1 MSDLEEKLRQTL
13 TEKNNDLL
21 DRYRELS
28 DDINA
33 IDRVTHLLNKNSVFC
48 SETSQQFLEGYK
60 ACLKDERLWLNMK
73 IDISEAH

>member
-1 MSDLEEKLRQTL
+1 MSDLEEKLKQTL

-28 DDINA
+28 DAITA
-33 IDRVTHLLNKNSVFC
+33 IDLVIHLLNKNSVC
-48 SETSQQFLEGYK
+48 SNNAQQFLDGYK

>member
-13 TEKNNDLL
+13 VEKNNDLL
-21 DRYRELS
+21 ERYRELS

-33 IDRVTHLLNKNSVFC
+33 IDRVTRLLNKNSVC
-48 SETSQQFLEGYK
+48 SDNAQQFLEGYK

>member
-21 DRYRELS
+21 ERYRELS
-28 DDINA
+28 DEINA
-33 IDRVTHLLNKNSVFC
+33 IDRVTHLLNKNSVC
-48 SETSQQFLEGYK
+48 SDNAQQFLDGYK

>member
-13 TEKNNDLL
+13 VEKNNDLL
-21 DRYRELS
+21 DRYKELS

-33 IDRVTHLLNKNSVFC
+33 IDRVTHLLNKYSVC
-48 SETSQQFLEGYK
+48 SDNAQQFLDGYK

>member
-13 TEKNNDLL
+13 AEKNSNLL
-21 DRYRELS
+21 ERYRELS

-33 IDRVTHLLNKNSVFC
+33 IDRITHLLNKNSVC
-48 SETSQQFLEGYK
+48 CDNAQQFLEGYK
-60 ACLKDERLWLNMK
+60 ACLKDERLWLNIK

>member
-21 DRYRELS
+21 ERYRELS

-33 IDRVTHLLNKNSVFC
+33 IDRVTHLLNKNSVC
-48 SETSQQFLEGYK
+48 SDNAQQFLDGYK
-60 ACLKDERLWLNMK
+60 ACLKDERWWLNMK